1 MIEQLRKSEKAEAK
15 RETEK
20 DTTVEQKSRS
30 WDLLVLHVTCCPCVL
45 QEKSVLFYFCKYKPW
60 RRRWL
65 WPGFVLH
72 ILQLLQPEG
81 NLGLSSSDFWVSW
94 TRFLCKTWKK
104 RAIIDQQSLE
114 RKKILLVAFQL
125 LHQWTKKRLPLVQN
139 LRPAASTLAP
149 GFECHFW
156 ECLPNIILCLNFEY
170 RLNISP
176 ISQVPLNEIW
186 Q

>member
-20 DTTVEQKSRS
+20 DATVEQKSRS
-30 WDLLVLHVTCCPCVL
+30 WDLLVLHVTCCPRVL
-45 QEKSVLFYFCKYKPW
+45 QEKIVFFYFCNCKYKPW

-72 ILQLLQPEG
+72 ILQLLQPKG

-104 RAIIDQQSLE
+104 RAIILTNRVWRGKRCQLDLTWG
-114 RKKILLVAFQL
+114 LPTVALVD
-125 LHQWTKKRLPLVQN
+125 KEE
-139 LRPAASTLAP
+139 AASCSEP
-149 GFECHFW
+149 
-156 ECLPNIILCLNFEY
+156 
-170 RLNISP
+170 
-176 ISQVPLNEIW
+176 
-186 Q
+186 